1 MWGVSGMDKYFG
13 ISAAGST
20 IRREIA
26 AGVTTFLTLA
36 YIIFVNPSV
45 LVQAVPGIFDQSGNI
60 VNQAAYNSY
69 YGAFMVATIMGSV
82 IATLVMGLYA
92 NYPFALA
99 PGMGLNAYFTYTVCM
114 KLGISWQLALAA
126 VFIEGIIFIVL
137 TVTGARTFVA
147 RAVPQPVKAATGA
160 GIGLFIAFIGLKNA
174 GIVLPDPVTAV
185 TFGQLN
191 RPDTLLAIIGFFITA
206 ILFALNIPGSI
217 LIGIILTTVIGA
229 VPAFGVTH
237 YQGIIGKIPDISPT
251 FLKFQ
256 FDAQT
261 LLTGTFWIVVG
272 TFFFVD
278 FFDTLGT
285 LTGLAEGTG
294 FTKKNG
300 EIERATKAYLAD
312 AVGTVVGA
320 IFGTSTVTTYVESST
335 GIAVGGRTGL
345 TAVVVAILMLAMLFF
360 SPLALTIP
368 SAATAP
374 ALIFVGVL
382 MIKSLLSI
390 KWDDITDAV
399 PAFVTL
405 VMIPFT
411 YSIANGIA
419 LGIITY
425 PIIKALS
432 GKWKEVHW
440 FTWLLAILFIG
451 YLSFFR

>member
-1 MWGVSGMDKYFG
+1 MDKYFG

-26 AGVTTFLTLA
+26 EGVTTFLTLA

-185 TFGQLN
+185 TLGQLN

-405 VMIPFT
+405 AMIPFT

>member
-1 MWGVSGMDKYFG
+1 MDKYFG

-20 IRREIA
+20 IRKEIV
-26 AGVTTFLTLA
+26 AGITTFLTLA
-36 YIIFVNPSV
+36 YIIFVNPSI
-45 LVQAVPGIFDQSGNI
+45 LVQAIPGIFDQSGNI
-60 VNQAAYNSY
+60 INQAAYNSY

-185 TFGQLN
+185 TLGQLN

-206 ILFALNIPGSI
+206 VLFALNIPGSI

-229 VPAFGVTH
+229 VPVFDVTH

-256 FDAQT
+256 FDVHT
-261 LLTGTFWIVVG
+261 LLTGSFWIVVG

-345 TAVVVAILMLAMLFF
+345 TSVVVSILMLAMLFF

-405 VMIPFT
+405 AMIPFT

>member
-1 MWGVSGMDKYFG
+1 MDKYFG

>member
-1 MWGVSGMDKYFG
+1 MDKYFG

-185 TFGQLN
+185 TLGQLN

-312 AVGTVVGA
+312 AIGTVVGA